1 MNNKD
6 AEIATLKSSFK
17 LVEEEM
23 EVIKFEVNT
32 MKNLKIQ
39 DDKTI
44 QKLHVLGKGKD
55 QEITTQK
62 DQIQEQAT
70 RINEKD
76 AEIKQL
82 KDSSNVE

>member
-62 DQIQEQAT
+62 DKIQEQAT